1 MEEKLLIGKSINLK
15 KIINKKVL
23 LITNIPTPYRIP
35 LFNCIYSKLKS
46 ENIDFLVVFANKT
59 YPRRKWQID
68 LDTIEFNY
76 YFLNSEFISLSS
88 EKSIFTY
95 KGINKLISQF
105 NPDVVISNGFTLST
119 IRIIIQ
125 RIFFYNYKLIIWS
138 GAIERYKQPIG
149 MLREIL
155 RKFIVKRVD
164 RFIVYGSRAK
174 DYIVSLGGN
183 SDKIDISYNTID
195 SFSFKYMN
203 SIKTFNEKTK
213 ILFVGHLTKGK
224 NIESLLPVLKKISI
238 KYPLEFILVGDGPE
252 RRNLKDL
259 SEKLGISKIVKFEG
273 FKQQSELSKYYLDAD
288 IFVFPS
294 NYDIWGLVVI
304 EAMVP

>member
-1 MEEKLLIGKSINLK
+1 
-15 KIINKKVL
+15 
-23 LITNIPTPYRIP
+23 
-35 LFNCIYSKLKS
+35 
-46 ENIDFLVVFANKT
+46 
-59 YPRRKWQID
+59 
-68 LDTIEFNY
+68 
-76 YFLNSEFISLSS
+76 
-88 EKSIFTY
+88 
-95 KGINKLISQF
+95 
-105 NPDVVISNGFTLST
+105 
-119 IRIIIQ
+119 
-125 RIFFYNYKLIIWS
+125 
-138 GAIERYKQPIG
+138 
-149 MLREIL
+149 
-155 RKFIVKRVD
+155 
-164 RFIVYGSRAK
+164 
-174 DYIVSLGGN
+174 
-183 SDKIDISYNTID
+183 
-195 SFSFKYMN
+195 MN

-304 EAMVP
+304 EAMVHSLVCITSIHSGVSDDLIENGQTGYAIDFSNKEEVEKIS